1 MAWLFLTMSPAE
13 LPWDA
18 AEGWQLGFQ
27 DAATPMMQGIID
39 LHHDLKCFCF
49 SLSLCFLV
57 SSCRTLWKWRLYWH
71 CGSLFVCLLLFFS
84 VIFLGLALQANPS
97 IVYCEGGNAFSLSGR
112 AISLF
117 LLKLGCSA
125 GLSLAIGF
133 AVKALLTSGVKPNMP
148 MLPIFS
154 FILFLCKKVV
164 LGFLCPELEEI
175 ISSFLETFYHSVGND
190 GTSSSSSRK
199 PSLDL
204 NSSTAA
210 ENSYFLEE
218 LTRVEELSRKIDCG
232 ESLSK
237 EELEELICRLDRL
250 EKNVIEGQRQLFQ
263 ESWNRYPEKIREQI
277 DLEKKVKPFRESF
290 LCSNRIDEKS

>member
-1 MAWLFLTMSPAE
+1 MIM
-13 LPWDA
+13 
-18 AEGWQLGFQ
+18 
-27 DAATPMMQGIID
+27 
-39 LHHDLKCFCF
+39 
-49 SLSLCFLV
+49 
-57 SSCRTLWKWRLYWH
+57 RTIY
-71 CGSLFVCLLLFFS
+71 
-84 VIFLGLALQANPS
+84 
-97 IVYCEGGNAFSLSGR
+97 
-112 AISLF
+112 
-117 LLKLGCSA
+117 
-125 GLSLAIGF
+125 
-133 AVKALLTSGVKPNMP
+133 
-148 MLPIFS
+148 S

-175 ISSFLETFYHSVGND
+175 ISSFLEAFSHSVGND

-250 EKNVIEGQRQLFQ
+250 EKNVMEGQRQLFQ
-263 ESWNRYPEKIREQI
+263 EKWDRYPEKIREQI
-277 DLEKKVKPFRESF
+277 DQEKRSEAFRRNLEMFEQDRRKK
-290 LCSNRIDEKS
+290 LGDG